1 MRESDPVK
9 REKAILK
16 YGGPMGKSILQRD
29 LFQGIAEHHL
39 PMEFSHIS
47 DDETYVVDRQVRSGY
62 VNMVKIQITICFDP
76 PHGIHLF
83 DIHEDG
89 NMVGAGDVC
98 QGQIGDC
105 YLMGFMSCQ
114 EFHPSNEFI
123 SSCKQ
128 KFLELNINRHR
139 NTIML
144 VFMRL
149 NLER

>member
-1 MRESDPVK
+1 
-9 REKAILK
+9 
-16 YGGPMGKSILQRD
+16 
-29 LFQGIAEHHL
+29 
-39 PMEFSHIS
+39 MEFSHIS

-105 YLMGFMSCQ
+105 YLMGALSVLSRI
-114 EFHPSNEFI
+114 PSQVMNLFP
-123 SSCKQ
+123 SCKQ
-128 KFLELNINRHR
+128 KVLE
-139 NTIML
+139 
-144 VFMRL
+144 
-149 NLER
+149 NLKYKPPQEYNNAGVYAVKFWRGNAWG